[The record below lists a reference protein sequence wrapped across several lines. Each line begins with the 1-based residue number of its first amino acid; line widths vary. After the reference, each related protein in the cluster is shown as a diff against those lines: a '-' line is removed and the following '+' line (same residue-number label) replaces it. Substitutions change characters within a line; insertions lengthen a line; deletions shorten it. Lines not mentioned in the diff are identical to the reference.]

1 MSRAGGVVMGVER
14 RREER
19 RGSGVEAHR
28 GNAKKKKKK
37 NNAKDFILVAD
48 IGPISL
54 CL

>member
-1 MSRAGGVVMGVER
+1 MPDLLCLMTLRGMNRVSRAGGVVMGVER

-37 NNAKDFILVAD
+37 E
-48 IGPISL
+48 
-54 CL
+54 